1 MSTETKERQRLMT
14 GADYKPVSEPR
25 GQSFK
30 ILDIR
35 VEASFTV

>member
-1 MSTETKERQRLMT
+1 METKERQRLMI

-30 ILDIR
+30 MSR
-35 VEASFTV
+35 YQG